1 MQLHFE
7 FLTLAL
13 LIFHNYK
20 FMKKYLF
27 LVLPVLLLSCG
38 ESKQEKSDEKAAVM
52 ADSITKSENTLQALI
67 DANIHNQPEID
78 TAFLGFTFGMT
89 KKQAIDHYNE
99 LVKGKK
105 LIKDERNH
113 YVYPMAFELVKA
125 KAAIAP
131 EFNNDKLYKIS
142 LVIMPDQE
150 DATNETV
157 YLQAAATYMKKY
169 SDYKMFKEAN
179 ALDGSN
185 HAYHF
190 IKNNLQIF
198 LHENVDGAV
207 AEYINMPVAEEMKKQ
222 DNTTADSSK
231 AQTKKDI

>member
-1 MQLHFE
+1 
-7 FLTLAL
+7 
-13 LIFHNYK
+13 
-20 FMKKYLF
+20 MKKYL
-27 LVLPVLLLSCG
+27 LLLLPVLLLSCG
-38 ESKQEKSDEKAAVM
+38 ESKQEKSDEKAAEM
-52 ADSITKSENTLQALI
+52 AASITKSENTLQALI
-67 DANIHNQPEID
+67 DANIHNQPQID

-89 KKQAIDHYNE
+89 ERQAIDHYNE
-99 LVKGKK
+99 LVKQKR
-105 LIKDERNH
+105 LIKDESNH

-131 EFNNDKLYKIS
+131 QFNDNKLYKIS

-150 DATNETV
+150 SATTETV

-179 ALDGSN
+179 ELDGSN

-190 IKNNLQIF
+190 IKNNLHIF
-198 LHENVDGAV
+198 LHENIDGAV
-207 AEYINMPVAEEMKKQ
+207 AEYINMPVAQALDKK
-222 DNTTADSSK
+222 NKTIADSSK